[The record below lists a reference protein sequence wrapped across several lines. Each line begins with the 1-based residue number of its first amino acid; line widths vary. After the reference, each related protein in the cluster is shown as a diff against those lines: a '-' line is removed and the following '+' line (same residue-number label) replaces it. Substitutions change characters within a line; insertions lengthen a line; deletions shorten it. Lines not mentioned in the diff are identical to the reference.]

1 MQQHYVLFYSP
12 GTFFTEQNSVAIDSW
27 DVKKAIE
34 LSKDIFQRYGARPFG
49 FQFITKSRSESELDS
64 KETAR
69 SNMYYLGGRIETFE
83 DVVKRNN
90 PKEEI
95 LRKNMKYNN
104 IKRIIVNDNSYRF
117 TGEFK
122 DDDVL
127 LEYVV

>member
-27 DVKKAIE
+27 DVEKAVE
-34 LSKDIFQRYGARPFG
+34 LSKNIYQRYGARPFG

-64 KETAR
+64 KETSR
-69 SNMYYLGGRIETFE
+69 SAMYYLGDRIETFE
-83 DVVKRNN
+83 DVMRRND
-90 PKEEI
+90 PKEET
-95 LRKNMKYNN
+95 LRFNMKVNN

-117 TGEFK
+117 IGE
-122 DDDVL
+122 DDDVI

>member
-12 GTFFTEQNSVAIDSW
+12 GTLFTEVNSKEIDSW
-27 DVKKAIE
+27 DVDKAVV

-95 LRKNMKYNN
+95 LRKNMEYNN